1 MNINVISKAGTIE
14 PVVRQSQIDEATQYL
29 ENKAMLVR
37 EQVLN
42 LRERLDKV
50 MYIDGK
56 RGEGPRTPEFDGI
69 CQFAQREYAIASLL
83 QDTIDVLSLIHECLE
98 I

>member
-1 MNINVISKAGTIE
+1 MSTNVISKAGVSE
-14 PVVRQSQIDEATQYL
+14 PVVKQSQVDDATQYL
-29 ENKAMLVR
+29 EDRATLVR

-42 LRERLDKV
+42 LRERLDRF
-50 MYIDGK
+50 MYVSEK
-56 RGEGPRTPEFDGI
+56 SGEGPISGYDGI

-83 QDTIDVLSLIHECLE
+83 QDAINVLSLIHFSLE